1 MPILSLNSAVRQATT
16 IARYTLLEA
25 LRTRLPWLMLA
36 VLLLALLG
44 SLFVK
49 DIAITETLRL
59 QVSFLA
65 ASLRLAAVFI
75 IALYIVSTMVREFND
90 KNLELLLSLNLPRAA
105 YAIGRF
111 LGFSLV
117 ALIAVAFICLPLVWL
132 TPWQPVLQWG
142 LSLTLELWIVASLS
156 FFCIITF
163 TYIMPAASFVMAFY
177 LLARSITAIR
187 LISGSVLFDPQ
198 SPWHRVSVFLV
209 DCLSLVLPNF
219 DAFTQ
224 TAWLVNKSS
233 EWHMLLPIVVQS
245 TIYTGLLLSAALFDL
260 YRKNL

>member
-1 MPILSLNSAVRQATT
+1 MNSAHRQAIT

-36 VLLLALLG
+36 ALLLALLG

-49 DIAITETLRL
+49 EIAITETLRL
-59 QVSFLA
+59 QISFLA
-65 ASLRLAAVFI
+65 AALRLAAVFI
-75 IALYIVSTMVREFND
+75 IALYIVSSMVREFND
-90 KNLELLLSLNLPRAA
+90 KSLELLLSLNLPRAA
-105 YAIGRF
+105 YACGRF

-117 ALIAVAFICLPLVWL
+117 ALITVALICLPLAWL
-132 TPWQPVLQWG
+132 APLQPVLLWG
-142 LSLTLELWIVASLS
+142 LSLTLELWIVAALG

-163 TYIMPAASFVMAFY
+163 THILPAASFVMAFY

-198 SPWHRVSVFLV
+198 SLSHQVTVFLV
-209 DCLSLVLPNF
+209 DCLSLVLPDF

-224 TAWLVNKSS
+224 TAWLVNQSG
-233 EWHMLLPIVVQS
+233 EWRMLLPIVAQS
-245 TIYTGLLLSAALFDL
+245 TIYTGLLLGAALFDL